1 LQPGMSRKS
10 VIFIRIKN
18 GKGKEG
24 RRKASSWKRKKNM
37 DLSGTREGVAEKKTV
52 LRMHRAT
59 DVLSTLHNT
68 ALVVNSMTFEQNAA
82 VLPYDGASRRDD
94 SSLYALLTAPRARPY
109 YFSLALSIVSSSR
122 SGIFKRRSYAKRIA
136 LL

>member
-1 LQPGMSRKS
+1 
-10 VIFIRIKN
+10 
-18 GKGKEG
+18 
-24 RRKASSWKRKKNM
+24 M
-37 DLSGTREGVAEKKTV
+37 DLSETRKGVAEKKTV

-82 VLPYDGASRRDD
+82 VLPYDRASRRVA
-94 SSLYALLTAPRARPY
+94 SRRGGTIPLYTLFLPPARIISLSPFLLSRART
-109 YFSLALSIVSSSR
+109 R
-122 SGIFKRRSYAKRIA
+122 GIFKWRSYAKRIA